1 MKKKALLFVLLI
13 AIGSL
18 PAFSQTTATKRKLT
32 KKETEVKKI
41 DYSEV
46 YKDEWL
52 LYASTKYSNFYYNPG
67 KALREGSVMRIWS
80 VVRDKSDG
88 ATISK
93 TFYEIRC
100 ESNKVRML
108 ASAVYFEIIYTAG
121 GDRQRLAIRPESFD
135 TPEASFR
142 TVVPDTPIEDLYYIA
157 CKDEW

>member
-1 MKKKALLFVLLI
+1 MKKKVLLLVLLVLFGPI
-13 AIGSL
+13 A
-18 PAFSQTTATKRKLT
+18 AFSQTQAARTKVV
-32 KKETEVKKI
+32 KKEPEIKKI

-80 VVRDKSDG
+80 AVRDKSDD

-108 ASAVYFEIIYTAG
+108 ASAVYFEIIYTAD
-121 GDRQRLAIRPESFD
+121 GDRQRLSIKPESFD

-142 TVVPDTPIEDLYYIA
+142 TVVPDTPIEDLFNVA